1 MMEKIEKSQDWQL
14 IVNGKSKPWSVAD
27 YMNNPVTIDLNWG
40 IDTNIYETTPVTFT
54 LSQLLG
60 GETLSGVVI
69 DKDKRMVKCD
79 IPIREKM
86 RQYKLLIDFSK
97 VKASLSDNLSVLIDG
112 EEYPLHNRMLTL
124 TGKQIDSTL
133 VFLYKGL
140 SCESSID
147 KEEGFITIILP
158 IENGKLSVKGEEK
171 LSCAKVKGQLLGS
184 KTSLLLSFL
193 TGTILAVIVMCL
205 LIPTPT
211 PEPLPNIE
219 QGDGILPVEITPVSS
234 YTLEDAIAYLDKH
247 DVWDREEMWKYEE
260 LKGLFDAMNEFRFYD
275 IKNDFERLQKSQKYE
290 ELEEFLRKHSLAK
303 SRRLYFNI
311 NANEKQINFKG
322 YMDYLHTLRINKGG
336 YDDNNISIPSGRHMG
351 SKGQVGQLSNHKDAK
366 AKNDTDKGL

>member
-1 MMEKIEKSQDWQL
+1 MEKNEKTQDWQL
-14 IVNGKSKPWSVAD
+14 IVNGKSKPWPVDD
-27 YMNNPVTIDLNWG
+27 YMNTPITIDLNWG
-40 IDTNIYETTPVTFT
+40 IDTSTYETTPVTFT
-54 LSQLLG
+54 VSHLLG

-69 DKDKRMVKCD
+69 DKDKQMIICD
-79 IPIREKM
+79 NPIREKT
-86 RQYKLLIDFSK
+86 RQYKLLIDFSQ
-97 VKASLSDNLSVLIDG
+97 VKASLSDNLSVLIDE

-133 VFLYKGL
+133 VFQYKGL

-147 KEEGFITIILP
+147 KEESFITITLP
-158 IENGKLSVKGEEK
+158 VENGKLSNKNKGK
-171 LSCAKVKGQLLGS
+171 LSCTKDKRLFWKGKAL
-184 KTSLLLSFL
+184 LLLSFL

-211 PEPLPNIE
+211 PEPLPNME
-219 QGDGILPVEITPVSS
+219 QAHDVLPVEITPVSS

-247 DVWDREEMWKYEE
+247 AVWDREEMWKYED

-303 SRRLYFNI
+303 SGRLYFNI
-311 NANEKQINFKG
+311 NANEKQINFKE
-322 YMDYLHTLRINKGG
+322 YMDYLHTLRKNYKSPM
-336 YDDNNISIPSGRHMG
+336 DMPT
-351 SKGQVGQLSNHKDAK
+351 KDKAAK
-366 AKNDTDKGL
+366 DKGAKEKVAKEKAAKYSPI

>member
-1 MMEKIEKSQDWQL
+1 MMEKNEKSQDWQL
-14 IVNGKSKPWSVAD
+14 IVNGKSKPWPVDD
-27 YMNNPVTIDLNWG
+27 YMNTPITIDLNWG
-40 IDTNIYETTPVTFT
+40 IDTSTYETTPVTFT
-54 LSQLLG
+54 VSQLLG

-69 DKDKRMVKCD
+69 DKDKRMIICN
-79 IPIREKM
+79 IPIREKT

-147 KEEGFITIILP
+147 KEESFITITLP
-158 IENGKLSVKGEEK
+158 VENGKLSNKNKGK
-171 LSCAKVKGQLLGS
+171 LSCTKDKRLFWKGKAL
-184 KTSLLLSFL
+184 LLLSFL

-211 PEPLPNIE
+211 PEPLSNME
-219 QGDGILPVEITPVSS
+219 QAHDVLPVEITPVFS

-247 DVWDREEMWKYEE
+247 DVWDREEMWKYED

-275 IKNDFERLQKSQKYE
+275 IKNDFEKLQKSQKYE
-290 ELEEFLRKHSLAK
+290 ELEDFLRKHSLAK
-303 SRRLYFNI
+303 RGRLYYNI
-311 NANEKQINFKG
+311 NANDKEIDFSG
-322 YMDYLHTLRINKGG
+322 YMDYLYTLRINVQSDNDQSAKGK
-336 YDDNNISIPSGRHMG
+336 SA
-351 SKGQVGQLSNHKDAK
+351 KDKPEKDKSAK
-366 AKNDTDKGL
+366 DKSAKNKPVNENI